1 MNLRPLKFNW
11 FLLFKLPSAYFSGV
25 RLTHFDSKG
34 ATVRVRL
41 NWFTKN
47 PFKSMFWAIQGMAA
61 ELSTGVIVMD
71 QIRKSGKPFSMLVT
85 QNQATFL
92 KKAKGTIEFSCDQQ
106 DLVAQ
111 SFAKALSTHE
121 GVRFWMN
128 ATGKDAS
135 GTIVSEFKFEWSI
148 KEKS

>member
-1 MNLRPLKFNW
+1 
-11 FLLFKLPSAYFSGV
+11 
-25 RLTHFDSKG
+25 
-34 ATVRVRL
+34 
-41 NWFTKN
+41 
-47 PFKSMFWAIQGMAA
+47 MFWAIQGMAA

-85 QNQATFL
+85 QNQAMFL
-92 KKAKGTIEFSCDQQ
+92 KKAKGTIEFSCYQQ

-148 KEKS
+148 KEKP